1 VRAGLLEAFA
11 SADADPEVKAVVL
24 LCAGRTFIAGADIR
38 EFGLPPKA
46 PVLPEVTWAI
56 ESSRKPS
63 IAVLHGSA
71 LGGGL
76 EVALACHYRI
86 ARHDARLG
94 LPEVKLGLLP
104 GAGGTQRLPRV
115 AGVAI
120 ALKMIVGG
128 EPILANEAQ
137 RYGIVDQ
144 VFEGELLPAGLGY
157 AEMLLAQGIGPRR
170 SGERNAHQR
179 GAADN
184 AALLQAKRDEIQSLM
199 PELFSPLRCVAAIE
213 AATVLPLLEGL
224 QLERAL
230 FQECLQSPQRA
241 TLIDKFFAD
250 RKAAKRSVDQG
261 DKR

>member
-1 VRAGLLEAFA
+1 
-11 SADADPEVKAVVL
+11 
-24 LCAGRTFIAGADIR
+24 
-38 EFGLPPKA
+38 
-46 PVLPEVTWAI
+46 
-56 ESSRKPS
+56 
-63 IAVLHGSA
+63 
-71 LGGGL
+71 
-76 EVALACHYRI
+76 
-86 ARHDARLG
+86 
-94 LPEVKLGLLP
+94 
-104 GAGGTQRLPRV
+104 
-115 AGVAI
+115 
-120 ALKMIVGG
+120 MIVGG
-128 EPILANEAQ
+128 EPVSADEAR